1 MLAKFYEKMFQIRH
15 IELEISNKYKE
26 QKMRCPVHLSV
37 GQEAIATGVCLAL
50 NKKDEIISTHRSHGH
65 YIAKGGDINSFLA
78 ELYGKKTGCARG
90 IGGSMHI
97 QDIKAGMIASI
108 PILASA
114 LPIGVG
120 IALKNKLENNNKVV
134 VIFFGDGAMEEGAFY
149 ESINFA
155 SLHKL
160 KILFICEN
168 NFYSVYASLE
178 KRTSNKRNL
187 KKLVN
192 GCGIKSQSF
201 EGNDVTKVFQVT
213 KKSLSFIKNKNIP
226 FLIEFKTYRWLEH
239 CGPNFDNHLG
249 YRSKK
254 EVNKWVRKDPLK
266 IFKNKMKKNKV
277 SINFKQIEAK
287 VKKSTIQSF
296 LYAEKSPKPGLEEIK
311 IFEKSLL

>member
-26 QKMRCPVHLSV
+26 QQMRCPVHLSV

-50 NKKDEIISTHRSHGH
+50 NKKDEIISTHRSHAH
-65 YIAKGGDINSFLA
+65 YIAKGGNINSFLA

-97 QDIKAGMIASI
+97 QDIEAGMIASV
-108 PILASA
+108 PILASS

-120 IALKNKLENNNKVV
+120 MALKNKLENNNKVV

-178 KRTSNKRNL
+178 KRRSNKRNL
-187 KKLVN
+187 KKLVS
-192 GCGIKSQSF
+192 GCGVESKSID
-201 EGNDVTKVFQVT
+201 GNDVTKVFEAT
-213 KKSLSFIKNKNIP
+213 KKSLSLIKSKHIP
-226 FLIEFKTYRWLEH
+226 YLIEFKTYRWLEH

-254 EVNKWVRKDPLK
+254 EVNNWIKKDPLK
-266 IFKNKMKKNKV
+266 ILKNKIKKKNI
-277 SINFKQIEAK
+277 SINFRKIEVR
-287 VKKSTIQSF
+287 VKKKTAQSF
-296 LYAEKSPKPGLEEIK
+296 LYAEKSPRPGLEEIK
-311 IFEKSLL
+311 IFEKTLL